1 MYKKSVVIL
10 IVILIVFS
18 LGGLAFRNGSSKR
31 PSQSEKIAIIYVEG
45 VIVGGRGQ
53 SNVFMEQGGT
63 DQVIKQLHE
72 ARDDA
77 SVKAVVLRINSPGGS
92 ASASQEVGE
101 EIKKMR
107 AKGKIVVTSMGDV
120 AASGGYWLAAC
131 TDKIYANSTTMTGSI
146 GVYVPYA
153 NWEEL
158 YKKVGIYQDKIKS
171 GPHKDILSPER
182 AMTSEERVI
191 IQVMVDDI
199 YNQFVGVVAEGRN
212 MNEAEVRK
220 LADGRIYTG
229 NQAKQLGL
237 VDELGNM
244 YDAIDGAAE
253 LAGIAGKPEV
263 KEYGKQSPWNML
275 FGANEQASSL
285 LEKVIVNQAKNALNS
300 SGTMDSS
307 TDQWQVK

>member
-1 MYKKSVVIL
+1 MYKKSVVIVIALL
-10 IVILIVFS
+10 ILVS
-18 LGGLAFRNGSSKR
+18 LGGLAFRGSGKR
-31 PSQSEKIAIIYVEG
+31 PSQTEKIAVIYVEG
-45 VIVGGRGQ
+45 VIMGGRGQ
-53 SNVFMEQGGT
+53 SNMFVEQGGT

-72 ARDDA
+72 ARDDQ

-158 YKKVGIYQDKIKS
+158 YKKIGIYQEKIKS

-182 AMTSEERVI
+182 TMTSEERAI

-199 YNQFVGVVAEGRN
+199 YSQFVAVVAEGRK
-212 MNEAEVRK
+212 MDIDQVRK

-253 LAGIAGKPEV
+253 LAGISGKPEI
-263 KEYGKQSPWNML
+263 KEYGKQSPWNMI
-275 FGANEQASSL
+275 FGANEQVGSL
-285 LEKVIVNQAKNALNS
+285 LERVLFNQARNALNS
-300 SGTMDSS
+300 SAPMDMSP
-307 TDQWQVK
+307 DKWQVK

>member
-1 MYKKSVVIL
+1 MFKKSVVI
-10 IVILIVFS
+10 VIALFILLS
-18 LGGLAFRNGSSKR
+18 LGGLAFHGSSGKR
-31 PSQSEKIAIIYVEG
+31 SNQSEKIAIIYVEG

-53 SNVFMEQGGT
+53 SNVFAEQGGT
-63 DQVIKQLHE
+63 DLVIKQLHE
-72 ARDDA
+72 ARDDD

-92 ASASQEVGE
+92 AAASQEVGA

-131 TDKIYANSTTMTGSI
+131 TDKIYANPTTMTGSI

-158 YKKVGIYQDKIKS
+158 YKKIGIYQEKIKS

-182 AMTSEERVI
+182 AMTNEERAI

-199 YNQFVGVVAEGRN
+199 YNQFVLVVAEGRK
-212 MNEAEVRK
+212 MEEAQVRK

-253 LAGIAGKPEV
+253 LAGIRNKPEI
-263 KEYGKQSPWNML
+263 KEYGKQSPWEML
-275 FGANEQASSL
+275 FGANEQAGSL
-285 LEKVIVNQAKNALNS
+285 LEKVLLNQAKNALNL
-300 SGTMDSS
+300 GTPAEMSPDK
-307 TDQWQVK
+307 WQVK

>member
-1 MYKKSVVIL
+1 MYKKSVI
-10 IVILIVFS
+10 IVISVLILAS
-18 LGGLAFRNGSSKR
+18 LVSLAFRGGDKQKAI
-31 PSQSEKIAIIYVEG
+31 QSEKIAVIYVEG
-45 VIVGGRGQ
+45 VIIGGRGAN
-53 SNVFMEQGGT
+53 NVFSEQGGT

-101 EIKKMR
+101 EVKKLR
-107 AKGKIVVTSMGDV
+107 ATGKVVVTSMGDV

-158 YKKVGIYQDKIKS
+158 YKKVGIYQEKIKS
-171 GPHKDILSPER
+171 GAHKDILSPER
-182 AMTSEERVI
+182 AMTSEERAI

-199 YNQFVGVVAEGRN
+199 YSQFVEVVAEGRK
-212 MNEAEVRK
+212 MDVEQVRK
-220 LADGRIYTG
+220 LADGRIFTG
-229 NQAKQLGL
+229 NQAKKLGL

-244 YDAIDGAAE
+244 YDAIDGAAA
-253 LAGIAGKPEV
+253 LAGISGKPV
-263 KEYGKQSPWNML
+263 IKEYGKQSPWNMI

-285 LEKVIVNQAKNALNS
+285 LEQVIINQAKNMLNI
-300 SGTMDSS
+300 GGPTELA
-307 TDQWQVK
+307 TDKWQVR